1 MENWKYFTPQP
12 SLGQTV
18 DETRHDIFKDPAEAG
33 ETAEAG
39 LEEEKLSEVKVGAVE
54 EVPSLGCLRSNS
66 VLSLR
71 SSATTESLSPRQ
83 GSGQPARKMS
93 HRGPGAASKKCELLQ
108 DKPILPN
115 KNVGSKLKA
124 LLSEKEEKLKGREP
138 RTRKPNK
145 WEAVMNKIEQG
156 KQSVKPVTRTRKV
169 RSKIFTN
176 LVTFTVTTTTTSS
189 TSTTSR
195 SSTTTPTPGD
205 SLPLQATS
213 R

>member
-18 DETRHDIFKDPAEAG
+18 DETRHDIFKDPAEAAEAG

-124 LLSEKEEKLKGREP
+124 MLSEKEEKLKGREP
-138 RTRKPNK
+138 RTKKPSR
-145 WEAVMNKIEQG
+145 WEAVMTKIEEG
-156 KQSVKPVTRTRKV
+156 KQNVKPVPRSRKA

-176 LVTFTVTTTTTSS
+176 LVTLTVTTSS
-189 TSTTSR
+189 SP
-195 SSTTTPTPGD
+195 SSSPTPGD
-205 SLPLQATS
+205 TQPLQATS